1 MFGKDKIKAKFHEIK
16 PAAKSEAAAPSAG
29 VPAGVVAAIA
39 AAVAAVCG
47 EGAAVRSIRPAKRA
61 ASSGRGAWSMAGL
74 LDNTRAF

>member
-1 MFGKDKIKAKFHEIK
+1 MFGKNIIK
-16 PAAKSEAAAPSAG
+16 PQTREVRAAQPAAAPGAG
-29 VPAGVVAAIA
+29 VPAQVVAAIA

-61 ASSGRGAWSMAGL
+61 AVGRSAWSTAGL